1 MKETIR
7 CKLFEQHIVTNEKSL
22 LNRLL
27 EYGESGNYPF
37 HMPGHKRRLWA
48 EDWGNPI
55 AMDITEID
63 GFDNLHAP
71 EGILKESMEMA
82 SAYYGSDKTYYLV
95 NGSTCGILSAICA
108 CTTLDGMVLMA
119 RNCHK
124 SAYHG
129 VYLNRL
135 KVGYLYPQWIEGF
148 GMDGGYLLET
158 VAGEVE
164 KHPDAQAVLL
174 VSPTYE
180 GVVSDIRPI
189 AEYLHGRGIPLI
201 VDEAHGAHFPFGT
214 QGYFPKSAL
223 EEGADVVIQSLHKTL
238 PSPTQTAVLHVKSR
252 LVDRE
257 RLERYLHIYQ
267 SSSPSYLLLAGIDRC
282 VRGMIGE
289 GQGLMDAYEKRL
301 AEFRQWAAGLSH
313 IRLFGAEEIGRNG
326 VFDMDRSK
334 LVLSVQNTDWSG
346 KKLMD
351 ALRDEYHLELE
362 MSAPTYALAMTT
374 VADSEEGFL
383 RLKEALSQLDKKL
396 CAKEQDLSFC
406 QKKIRLQQERTI
418 AGALDEKKERVRWE
432 DCSGRIAAETIFV
445 YPPGIPIMVPGERI
459 TREAVEAV
467 AAYKSLGYPVL
478 GMADESGQTV
488 ACLE

>member
-1 MKETIR
+1 MKE
-7 CKLFEQHIVTNEKSL
+7 KDKSL
-22 LNRLL
+22 MSRLIT
-27 EYGESGNYPF
+27 YGESGSYPF
-37 HMPGHKRRLWA
+37 HMPGHKRRMWA
-48 EDWGNPI
+48 EEWGNPI

-82 SAYYGSDKTYYLV
+82 SAFYGSDKTYYLV

-108 CTTLDGMVLMA
+108 CTEPQGAILMA

-129 VYLNRL
+129 AYLNRL
-135 KVGYLYPQWIEGF
+135 KVGYLYPQWIGNF

-158 VAGEVE
+158 VKEEVD

-180 GVVSDIRPI
+180 GVVSDIGAI
-189 AEYLHGRGIPLI
+189 AEYLHQRGIPLI

-214 QGYFPKSAL
+214 KGQFPKSAL
-223 EEGADVVIQSLHKTL
+223 DQGADLVIQSLHKTL

-267 SSSPSYLLLAGIDRC
+267 TSSPSYLLLAGIDRC

-289 GQGLMDAYEKRL
+289 GRELMEDYEERL
-301 AEFRQWAAGLSH
+301 AGFRKRAAGLSH
-313 IRLFGAEEIGRNG
+313 IRLLGPEEIGSNG
-326 VFDMDRSK
+326 VFDVDRSK

-346 KKLMD
+346 RQLMD
-351 ALRDEYHLELE
+351 ALRSEYGLELE

-374 VADSEEGFL
+374 VADTEEGFS
-383 RLKEALSQLDKKL
+383 RLWEALLQLDGRIR
-396 CAKEQDLSFC
+396 AKDRDLSFC
-406 QKKIRLQQERTI
+406 QRKIRLQAERTI
-418 AGALDEKKERVRWE
+418 AEALDGKKERVRWE
-432 DCSGRIAAETIFV
+432 DCCGRIAAETIFV

-459 TREAVEAV
+459 TKEAVDAV
-467 AAYKSLGYPVL
+467 LAYQSLGYPVL
-478 GMADESGQTV
+478 GMADESGRTA
-488 ACLE
+488 ACLQA